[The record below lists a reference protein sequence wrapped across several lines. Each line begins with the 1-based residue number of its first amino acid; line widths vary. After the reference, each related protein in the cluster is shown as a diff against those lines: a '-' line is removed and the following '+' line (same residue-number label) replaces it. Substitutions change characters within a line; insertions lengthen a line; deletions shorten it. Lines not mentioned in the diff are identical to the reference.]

1 MDLFEYIL
9 ETMNY
14 NLYTEDYL
22 YESIDIKKIGSN
34 IKEYIVRF
42 FKWLRKKVLD
52 MIEKIKMK
60 FRKKDSGQQSLKGM
74 IAKHEADEKNID
86 DEISDNEVKDNTD
99 DEISDNEVK
108 DKTDET
114 KKASLSRAQNIKSAY
129 IKLNRELINIMKDI
143 DKDKD
148 ITEEKVR
155 SIESRLLKLKDES
168 KQSKMFYLGIIPAKV
183 KPLYDKKM
191 RQIEDSIVK
200 CSKIIRN
207 LTTYEIL
214 APDFTFYE
222 RVVKDAMG
230 EVRELLISF
239 SKGISVKDIN
249 VEYEYD
255 SVKKSRTGFEDTRS
269 DNRYRRKLE
278 ELFSD
283 ATEDI
288 ETTEPKPIRLKND
301 MSVDKYFKNV
311 YDELSKNMDVIMKE
325 CTVLY
330 ERLEKTNA
338 SKKSDHDTKISSE
351 DLAFLKK
358 LMGQMSNFMVKVLSK
373 LNSDI
378 DNLKNKKDK

>member
-42 FKWLRKKVLD
+42 FKWLKKKVFD

-60 FRKKDSGQQSLKGM
+60 FRKKDGGQQSLKDM

-86 DEISDNEVKDNTD
+86 KEISDNEVEDN
-99 DEISDNEVK
+99 
-108 DKTDET
+108 TDET

-148 ITEEKVR
+148 ITEQKAR
-155 SIESRLLKLKDES
+155 SIHSRLSKIEDECNQIDTGFFRVLKPRLKTL
-168 KQSKMFYLGIIPAKV
+168 F
-183 KPLYDKKM
+183 DKKM
-191 RQIEDSIVK
+191 IQVRESIKK
-200 CSKIIRN
+200 CSKIIEDI
-207 LTTYEIL
+207 TTYEII

-222 RVVKDAMG
+222 KVIVEAME

-239 SKGISVKDIN
+239 SRGIGVDREKDASYASHA
-249 VEYEYD
+249 ERTTFGD
-255 SVKKSRTGFEDTRS
+255 SKRERK
-269 DNRYRRKLE
+269 YRQDLE
-278 ELFSD
+278 ELFSG
-283 ATEDI
+283 AIEDI
-288 ETTEPKPIRLKND
+288 ETSEPKPMRLEKDIN
-301 MSVDKYFKNV
+301 VDKYFKNI
-311 YDELSKNMDVIMKE
+311 YDKLTKNMDVIMKE
-325 CTVLY
+325 STVLY
-330 ERLEKTNA
+330 DRLEKTNSA
-338 SKKSDHDTKISSE
+338 KSDSDTKISSE

-378 DNLKNKKDK
+378 DNLKKKDK

>member
-42 FKWLRKKVLD
+42 FKWLKKKVLD

-60 FRKKDSGQQSLKGM
+60 FRKKDGGQQSLKDM

-86 DEISDNEVKDNTD
+86 KEISDNEVEDNTD
-99 DEISDNEVK
+99 EEITDNEVK
-108 DKTDET
+108 DNTDET

-148 ITEEKVR
+148 ITEQKAS
-155 SIESRLLKLKDES
+155 SIKSRLLKIEDECNQIDTMFFRVLKPRL
-168 KQSKMFYLGIIPAKV
+168 KTLF
-183 KPLYDKKM
+183 DKKM
-191 RQIEDSIVK
+191 IQVRESIKK
-200 CSKIIRN
+200 CSKIIEDI
-207 LTTYEIL
+207 TTYEII

-222 RVVKDAMG
+222 KVIVEAME

-239 SKGISVKDIN
+239 SRGIGIDREKDASYASHA
-249 VEYEYD
+249 ERTTFGD
-255 SVKKSRTGFEDTRS
+255 TKKERQYRQDLED
-269 DNRYRRKLE
+269 
-278 ELFSD
+278 LFSG
-283 ATEDI
+283 AIEDI
-288 ETTEPKPIRLKND
+288 ETREPKPMRLEND
-301 MSVDKYFKNV
+301 INVDKYFKNI
-311 YDELSKNMDVIMKE
+311 YDKLTKNMDVIMKE
-325 CTVLY
+325 STVLY
-330 ERLEKTNA
+330 DRLEKTNSA
-338 SKKSDHDTKISSE
+338 KSDSDTKISSE

-378 DNLKNKKDK
+378 DNLKKKDK

>member
-60 FRKKDSGQQSLKGM
+60 FRKKDGGQQSLKGM
-74 IAKHEADEKNID
+74 IAKHEAEEKNID
-86 DEISDNEVKDNTD
+86 DEISDNEVKDDTD
-99 DEISDNEVK
+99 G
-108 DKTDET
+108 T
-114 KKASLSRAQNIKSAY
+114 KKPSLSRAQNIKSAY

-168 KQSKMFYLGIIPAKV
+168 KQSKMFFLGIIPDKV

-191 RQIEDSIVK
+191 GQIDASIVK
-200 CSKIIRN
+200 CSKIIRD
-207 LTTYEIL
+207 LTSYEIL

-239 SKGISVKDIN
+239 SKGINVKDIN
-249 VEYEYD
+249 DAYEYD

-288 ETTEPKPIRLKND
+288 ETTEPKPMRLKND

-330 ERLEKTNA
+330 DRLEKTNA
-338 SKKSDHDTKISSE
+338 SKRSDYDTKISSE